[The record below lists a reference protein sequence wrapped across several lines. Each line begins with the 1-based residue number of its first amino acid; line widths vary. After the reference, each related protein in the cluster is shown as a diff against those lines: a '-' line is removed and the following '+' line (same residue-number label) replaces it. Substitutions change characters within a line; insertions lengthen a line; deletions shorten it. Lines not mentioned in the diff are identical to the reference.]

1 MSNARLELT
10 PLLLDS
16 LYTEAMLLADEARA
30 CFDRSHDAGQLA
42 PEISVAFSC
51 ESLKVTTR
59 LMHSIAW
66 LLNQKAVRAGE
77 ISESDAQN
85 EARNL
90 GYAPASDGPL
100 VLQFPLEAQ
109 ALIGAS
115 VEKVEN
121 GTQLVSNAGQSME
134 DIVAQVQRVSDLIG
148 EISSATGEQ
157 TIGISQVGEAVMQL
171 DQVTQQNAALVEE
184 SAAAASSMM
193 EQTSRL
199 SEVLA
204 AFRLEGGSQLRLPR

>member
-1 MSNARLELT
+1 MRNAQLELT

-30 CFDRSHDAGQLA
+30 CFDRSFDAGHLS

-66 LLNQKAVRAGE
+66 LLNQKALRAGE
-77 ISESDAQN
+77 ITEREAQN
-85 EARNL
+85 DAKNL

-115 VEKVEN
+115 EELYYRLQRFSEKMRAPIP
-121 GTQLVSNAGQSME
+121 Q
-134 DIVAQVQRVSDLIG
+134 
-148 EISSATGEQ
+148 
-157 TIGISQVGEAVMQL
+157 
-171 DQVTQQNAALVEE
+171 
-184 SAAAASSMM
+184 ASEPHAMRD
-193 EQTSRL
+193 RL
-199 SEVLA
+199 RAS
-204 AFRLEGGSQLRLPR
+204 F

>member
-115 VEKVEN
+115 EELYYRLQRFSEKMR
-121 GTQLVSNAGQSME
+121 TPIPQ
-134 DIVAQVQRVSDLIG
+134 
-148 EISSATGEQ
+148 
-157 TIGISQVGEAVMQL
+157 
-171 DQVTQQNAALVEE
+171 
-184 SAAAASSMM
+184 ASEPHAMRD
-193 EQTSRL
+193 RL
-199 SEVLA
+199 RAS
-204 AFRLEGGSQLRLPR
+204 F